1 MSTTT
6 KDFNRLSFETCEAL
20 LHALCAATD
29 ELQGSDTFENAV
41 AHSEL
46 FCDLVPMQLMVN
58 DNMRA
63 RDGLKYFK
71 VKEMTSLL
79 HLLYQRM
86 QMYHHYG
93 ACKGRELPG
102 IKWSEEAN
110 GRFVL
115 SLNECAI
122 NLTHTI
128 CDERRPNSPEG
139 KVFCIG
145 FDPNIDCEESTSPL
159 FEHYENALNFCCE
172 FKDENGGVEC
182 RDITLLDRYPYR
194 KMVRN
199 ILAGLDA
206 IAEMNN
212 EIYKL
217 KNS

>member
-1 MSTTT
+1 MSTTI
-6 KDFNRLSFETCEAL
+6 KDFNRLSIETCEAL
-20 LHALCAATD
+20 LHALCTATV
-29 ELQGSDTFENAV
+29 ELQGNDTFADAV
-41 AHSEL
+41 EHSGL
-46 FCDLVPMQLMVN
+46 FSDLVPLQFMLNENV
-58 DNMRA
+58 RT
-63 RDGLKYFK
+63 RDGLKYYK

-79 HLLYQRM
+79 RLLYQRM

-102 IKWSEEAN
+102 IKWSEESN

-122 NLTHTI
+122 NLTHSI
-128 CDERRPNSPEG
+128 RDERRPNSPEG

-194 KMVRN
+194 KMVRD

-206 IAEMNN
+206 IADMNN
-212 EIYKL
+212 ENYKL